1 MPRRSPPRPSA
12 AAARTEPSLADYRA
26 LAELRYQIRVFLRF
40 SEDAARQ
47 AGIEP
52 QQHQL
57 LLAIKGLPPDRAP
70 TIKTLAER
78 LCLRH
83 HSTVALVDHL
93 EARALVRRQRN
104 EEDRREILLRLTPAG
119 QELLLGLS
127 VLHREQFRTIA
138 PVLVGA
144 LTAIFPAARSRRA
157 GVTSA
162 AGRFARW
169 PRIR

>member
-1 MPRRSPPRPSA
+1 MPRRSPPLERPARPRPA
-12 AAARTEPSLADYRA
+12 AATPAAEPRLADYRA
-26 LAELRYQIRVFLRF
+26 LAELRYQIRIFLRF

-57 LLAIKGLPPDRAP
+57 LLAIKGLPAGRAP
-70 TIKTLAER
+70 TIKNLAER

-104 EEDRREILLRLTPAG
+104 DEDRREILLRLTSAG
-119 QELLLGLS
+119 EELLRGLS
-127 VLHREQFRTIA
+127 VLHRQQFRTIA

-144 LTAIFPAARSRRA
+144 LTAILPIARRAARRSHL
-157 GVTSA
+157 
-162 AGRFARW
+162 
-169 PRIR
+169 

>member
-1 MPRRSPPRPSA
+1 MPRRSPPLGRPTVRRA
-12 AAARTEPSLADYRA
+12 AVAPAEPSLTDYRA
-26 LAELRYQIRVFLRF
+26 LAELRYQFRIFLRF

-57 LLAIKGLPPDRAP
+57 LLAIKGLPVGHAP

-104 EEDRREILLRLTPAG
+104 DEDRREILLRLTPAG
-119 QELLLGLS
+119 EELLRGLS
-127 VLHREQFRTIA
+127 VLHRQQVRTIA
-138 PVLVGA
+138 PVLVRA
-144 LTAIFPAARSRRA
+144 LTAILPSARR
-157 GVTSA
+157 T
-162 AGRFARW
+162 AR
-169 PRIR
+169 PSHL